1 MLLNSKEN
9 LILSIHRHCQIFL
22 RAPNFLSFS
31 PVLFCWCWERMVLG
45 WWGMVVVGSQ
55 REFVRRLE
63 RDWVRRVGGT
73 SPLAGPDM
81 VRPSDL
87 PTCSKISVA

>member
-1 MLLNSKEN
+1 M
-9 LILSIHRHCQIFL
+9 
-22 RAPNFLSFS
+22 
-31 PVLFCWCWERMVLG
+31 LFCWWWERMVLG
-45 WWGMVVVGSQ
+45 WWGMVVGSQ